1 MQLKLICFLILSTFL
16 WVSSGCIPGNPPGGE
31 SPSAISIVI
40 PIQTD
45 RFSRQATIQVRLFN
59 TAQLTIDATNPVCL
73 VMGNG
78 SGVISTQC
86 PPGTEYK
93 KVTPEEFSFPIGEIG
108 DQIKITNNNLKLGE
122 QLRIMVTGLSA
133 DECNG
138 RSTSYTGV
146 ATGEVINLNNL
157 EWATTLM
164 ACVKEQTASLTP
176 QLPFT
181 TPAASSTSRNSST
194 PTPTLAVDPSSI
206 PPQFPTLSSMA
217 LWKENQSG
225 FGIEYPA
232 DWKPGEPATPGGVR
246 YEGTSGYFE
255 LKGIFQGDGRDADRD
270 CTLEFFQNQDERY
283 GTDPVKEIFSGHTAD
298 GSQISTCAVASKAKH
313 EQHPKMSFV
322 SIATFSKTPV
332 LGYAVIETGGDAG
345 MSVQLQ
351 HVQPAVTP
359 TSPPPL
365 PTSALDQP
373 VQTTFGG
380 FVMKSWVIAP
390 QTNEHDNMYFMDQ
403 PSK

>member
-1 MQLKLICFLILSTFL
+1 
-16 WVSSGCIPGNPPGGE
+16 
-31 SPSAISIVI
+31 
-40 PIQTD
+40 
-45 RFSRQATIQVRLFN
+45 
-59 TAQLTIDATNPVCL
+59 
-73 VMGNG
+73 MGNG

-122 QLRIMVTGLSA
+122 QFRIMVTGLSA

-232 DWKPGEPATPGGVR
+232 DWKPGKSVTPGGVR
-246 YEGTSGYFE
+246 YEGTGGYFE

-270 CTLEFFQNQDERY
+270 CTLEFFQNPDERY
-283 GTDPVKEIFSGHTAD
+283 GTDPVKKSSLDI
-298 GSQISTCAVASKAKH
+298 
-313 EQHPKMSFV
+313 
-322 SIATFSKTPV
+322 
-332 LGYAVIETGGDAG
+332 
-345 MSVQLQ
+345 
-351 HVQPAVTP
+351 
-359 TSPPPL
+359 L
-365 PTSALDQP
+365 PMEVKYRRAQWRQKRILNNIQR
-373 VQTTFGG
+373 
-380 FVMKSWVIAP
+380 
-390 QTNEHDNMYFMDQ
+390 
-403 PSK
+403 